1 LSVLNG
7 VPVLVVED
15 AWHVARAMKSA
26 LGQLGMIVIGPTATT
41 AEARRL
47 MAVHRP
53 KLALVDLNLK
63 EEMAFGLIDDLNS
76 RGVPVVV
83 VSGYAIPPVAIDK
96 VAAFMQKPF
105 SGNDLVAT
113 LLAIVRQFR

>member
-1 LSVLNG
+1 MSQSHQEVREQDLSVLNG

-47 MAVHRP
+47 MAVHR
-53 KLALVDLNLK
+53 LW
-63 EEMAFGLIDDLNS
+63 S
-76 RGVPVVV
+76 
-83 VSGYAIPPVAIDK
+83 
-96 VAAFMQKPF
+96 
-105 SGNDLVAT
+105 T
-113 LLAIVRQFR
+113 